1 MAAKILVVED
11 TLDTRDLLHLH
22 LKLEGFD
29 VIVASDGREG
39 FYMATAEKP
48 HLIVT
53 DINMP
58 HMDGLQLIRQLRS
71 HAEMKDVP
79 IIALTAYGVEIR
91 DDAIK
96 AGANRAF
103 DKPVHMEWLIEG
115 INELLEEHNPG

>member
-11 TLDTRDLLHLH
+11 TLDTRDLMHLH

-71 HAEMKDVP
+71 HPDERRADHRP
-79 IIALTAYGVEIR
+79 DRLWGR
-91 DDAIK
+91 DQGRRDQSR
-96 AGANRAF
+96 GQPR
-103 DKPVHMEWLIEG
+103 L
-115 INELLEEHNPG
+115 